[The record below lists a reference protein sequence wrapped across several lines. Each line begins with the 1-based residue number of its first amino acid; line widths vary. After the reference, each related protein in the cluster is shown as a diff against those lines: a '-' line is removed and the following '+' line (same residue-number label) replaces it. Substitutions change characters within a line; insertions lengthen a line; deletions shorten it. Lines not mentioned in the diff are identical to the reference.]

1 MFLFNL
7 MDTHMYEYAQ
17 QEPFFLYSF
26 FQIVKCARIG
36 SVKTVLRYCLP
47 IQSSPKG

>member
-7 MDTHMYEYAQ
+7 MDPYVYEYAQ
-17 QEPFFLYSF
+17 QEPFFLYSL
-26 FQIVKCARIG
+26 FQIVKYARIG
-36 SVKTVLRYCLP
+36 SVKTELRYCLP